1 MEGGKGVAEKKGTNE
16 EVVLQIQGNED
27 SKSPSPAET
36 SSGSF
41 LKNFQFG
48 SSPKSVKDQNIEV
61 IELDNLKN
69 RVQMSTFSSS
79 PSPVPS
85 PSSNKPPKIPTDT
98 LTRRKSLARSV
109 FSKPKSRFVEPAYVG
124 EATLTAEKTQLVNTN
139 TTSISN
145 RNSPNVAS
153 PSHKVGVSTPR
164 DHLKSAP
171 ITPKTPLIGSPGGEE
186 EDDEEVYKIANLK
199 VREKNGIWLVKN
211 LLVKLLASSFQCT
224 RFFDRIQ
231 ESIFHQYVLKTLSG
245 PPLMEMAEKV
255 GSTASTGHLS
265 LRNLKEKAEAK
276 EEIVDV
282 DKLKKMKQEKISA
295 WTMKGLINV
304 IRSSGLSTISN
315 SLDNFDDDDGE
326 QKDEEITSE
335 WQAKAAAYG
344 IFNNVAKPGSKYID
358 EEDLL
363 RFMKKEEVDNVLPLF
378 EGAAE
383 TGKIK
388 RKSLKNWLVNVY
400 LERKS
405 LAHSLNDTKT
415 AIEELNRLVSVI
427 VLIVDIIVCLL
438 LMGFLT
444 TQILVFISSQLLLVV
459 FLFGN
464 TAKTVF
470 EAIIFVFVM
479 HPFDVGDRCVVDGVQ
494 MTVEEMNIL
503 TTIFLRY
510 DNEKIFYPNSV
521 LSTKPIS
528 NFYRSPEM
536 SDSIE
541 FAVDVS
547 TSIESIKALKARI
560 KTYLESKPQHWRPG
574 HNVIVKEIE
583 NVNKMKMA
591 LIVTHTIN
599 FQNYGDRNSRRS
611 ELILE
616 LKKNF
621 EELGI
626 KYQLLP
632 QEVHLRYVGSAPPAF
647 QP

>member
-1 MEGGKGVAEKKGTNE
+1 MEGGKGEAEKKGTNE

-36 SSGSF
+36 RSSSF
-41 LKNFQFG
+41 LKNYQFG
-48 SSPKSVKDQNIEV
+48 SSPKSVKDQNFEV

-85 PSSNKPPKIPTDT
+85 PTSNKPPKIPTDT
-98 LTRRKSLARSV
+98 LTRRKSLARLV

-124 EATLTAEKTQLVNTN
+124 EATLAVEKTQLVYTN
-139 TTSISN
+139 TTSNLN

-153 PSHKVGVSTPR
+153 PSHKVSVSTPR

-186 EDDEEVYKIANLK
+186 EDDEEVYKTANPK
-199 VREKNGIWLVKN
+199 VREKNGKRLKIMVLTEWIAFACILGVLIASLSVHKLQNTVIWGLKLWKWVVLV
-211 LLVKLLASSFQCT
+211 LVIFSGRLVTEWFGSSSIGLVIRWRGKEIEESFSGPKLYYKGFCWLSYWGRNQSFISM
-224 RFFDRIQ
+224 FLGPF
-231 ESIFHQYVLKTLSG
+231 LG

-276 EEIVDV
+276 EEVVDV

-295 WTMKGLINV
+295 WTMKG
-304 IRSSGLSTISN
+304 
-315 SLDNFDDDDGE
+315 
-326 QKDEEITSE
+326 KDEEITSE

-378 EGAAE
+378 EGAAKI
-383 TGKIK
+383 GKIK

-427 VLIVDIIVCLL
+427 VLIVDII
-438 LMGFLT
+438 G
-444 TQILVFISSQLLLVV
+444 
-459 FLFGN
+459 
-464 TAKTVF
+464 TV
-470 EAIIFVFVM
+470 
-479 HPFDVGDRCVVDGVQ
+479 CVVDGVQ

-510 DNEKIFYPNSV
+510 DNEKIYYPNSV
-521 LSTKPIS
+521 LSTKPTN

-547 TSIESIKALKARI
+547 TSIESIKALKSRI
-560 KTYLESKPQHWRPG
+560 KTYLESKPQHWCPG
-574 HNVIVKEIE
+574 HNVVVKEIE

-616 LKKNF
+616 LKKIF
-621 EELGI
+621 KELGI

>member
-1 MEGGKGVAEKKGTNE
+1 LKKRQRELAMEGGKGVAEKKGTNE

-199 VREKNGIWLVKN
+199 VREKNGKRLKIMVLTEWIAFACILGFLIASLTVHKLQNTVIWGLKLWKWVVLVLVIFSGRLVTGWFINFLVFLIEMNFLLKKKVLYFVYGLKKSVQFFIWLGLVLLAWGLLFIGGVKRSRRASQVLNYITRALVGCLIGAGIWLVKN

-344 IFNNVAKPGSKYID
+344 IFNNVAKPGSK
-358 EEDLL
+358 
-363 RFMKKEEVDNVLPLF
+363 
-378 EGAAE
+378 
-383 TGKIK
+383 
-388 RKSLKNWLVNVY
+388 
-400 LERKS
+400 
-405 LAHSLNDTKT
+405 
-415 AIEELNRLVSVI
+415 
-427 VLIVDIIVCLL
+427 
-438 LMGFLT
+438 
-444 TQILVFISSQLLLVV
+444 
-459 FLFGN
+459 
-464 TAKTVF
+464 
-470 EAIIFVFVM
+470 
-479 HPFDVGDRCVVDGVQ
+479 
-494 MTVEEMNIL
+494 
-503 TTIFLRY
+503 
-510 DNEKIFYPNSV
+510 
-521 LSTKPIS
+521 
-528 NFYRSPEM
+528 
-536 SDSIE
+536 
-541 FAVDVS
+541 
-547 TSIESIKALKARI
+547 
-560 KTYLESKPQHWRPG
+560 
-574 HNVIVKEIE
+574 
-583 NVNKMKMA
+583 
-591 LIVTHTIN
+591 
-599 FQNYGDRNSRRS
+599 
-611 ELILE
+611 
-616 LKKNF
+616 
-621 EELGI
+621 
-626 KYQLLP
+626 
-632 QEVHLRYVGSAPPAF
+632 
-647 QP
+647 